1 MQQYLDLLSYVLN
14 YGEKREDRTGTGTIS
29 VFGSTQKVYDLRD
42 GFPLVTTKKLFTKG
56 IIHELLWFIK
66 GDTNIKYLTE
76 NGVHIWDA
84 WADKDGNLGRIYGAQ
99 WRDWR
104 VNSRTS
110 IDQLKSVIEMI
121 KNDPYS
127 RRLIVNSWNVGD
139 IDKMN
144 LPPCHCFY
152 QFYVSKDGFLDLQL
166 YQRSADLFLGVPFNI
181 ASYSLLLAMVA
192 QACNLKPRKFIHT
205 IGDAHIYL
213 NHVEQVRTQLDR
225 IPLRL
230 PELVLNSSVTDL
242 FDFKFEDIDIINYN
256 SHPAIKGKVSV

>member
-29 VFGSTQKVYDLRD
+29 VFGGTQKVYDLRD

-66 GDTNIKYLTE
+66 GDTNIKYLLE
-76 NGVHIWDA
+76 NGVRIWDE

-139 IDKMN
+139 LDKMN

-152 QFYVSKDGFLDLQL
+152 QFYV
-166 YQRSADLFLGVPFNI
+166 
-181 ASYSLLLAMVA
+181 
-192 QACNLKPRKFIHT
+192 
-205 IGDAHIYL
+205 
-213 NHVEQVRTQLDR
+213 
-225 IPLRL
+225 
-230 PELVLNSSVTDL
+230 
-242 FDFKFEDIDIINYN
+242 
-256 SHPAIKGKVSV
+256 

>member
-1 MQQYLDLLSYVLN
+1 MKQYLDLLSYVLN

-29 VFGSTQKVYDLRD
+29 LFGGTQTVYDLRD
-42 GFPLVTTKKLFTKG
+42 GFPLVTTKKMFIKG

-66 GDTNIKYLTE
+66 GDTNIKYLTD
-76 NGVHIWDA
+76 NGVHIWDE
-84 WADKDGNLGRIYGAQ
+84 WADKNGDLGRIYGAQ
-99 WRDWR
+99 WREWR
-104 VNSRTS
+104 VNSRTK
-110 IDQLKSVIEMI
+110 IDQLKSVIDMI

-139 IDKMN
+139 LDKMN

-192 QACNLKPRKFIHT
+192 QVCGLKPRRFIHT
-205 IGDAHIYL
+205 IGDGHIYL
-213 NHVEQVRTQLDR
+213 NHVEQVKEQLSR
-225 IPLRL
+225 EPFAL
-230 PELVLNSSVTDL
+230 PKLELNPNVRNI
-242 FDFKFEDIDIINYN
+242 FDFKYEDIKIVDYN
-256 SHPAIKGKVSV
+256 CHPAIKGDVAV

>member
-1 MQQYLDLLSYVLN
+1 MKQYLDLLSYVLN

-29 VFGSTQKVYDLRD
+29 LFGGTQTVYDLRD
-42 GFPLVTTKKLFTKG
+42 GFPLVTTKKMFIKG

-66 GDTNIKYLTE
+66 GDTNIKYLTD
-76 NGVHIWDA
+76 NGVHIWDE
-84 WADKDGNLGRIYGAQ
+84 WADKNGDLGRIYGAQ
-99 WRDWR
+99 WREWR
-104 VNSRTS
+104 VNSRTK
-110 IDQLKSVIEMI
+110 IDQLKSVIDMI

-139 IDKMN
+139 LDKMN

-192 QACNLKPRKFIHT
+192 QVCGLKPRRFIHT
-205 IGDAHIYL
+205 IGDGHIYL
-213 NHVEQVRTQLDR
+213 NHVEQVKEQLSR
-225 IPLRL
+225 EPFSRPKL
-230 PELVLNSSVTDL
+230 ELNPNVRNI
-242 FDFKFEDIDIINYN
+242 FDFKYEDIKIVDYN
-256 SHPAIKGKVSV
+256 CHPAIKGDVAV

>member
-1 MQQYLDLLSYVLN
+1 
-14 YGEKREDRTGTGTIS
+14 
-29 VFGSTQKVYDLRD
+29 
-42 GFPLVTTKKLFTKG
+42 
-56 IIHELLWFIK
+56 
-66 GDTNIKYLTE
+66 
-76 NGVHIWDA
+76 
-84 WADKDGNLGRIYGAQ
+84 
-99 WRDWR
+99 
-104 VNSRTS
+104 
-110 IDQLKSVIEMI
+110 MI

-166 YQRSADLFLGVPFNI
+166 YQRSADLFLGVPFNV

-192 QACNLKPRKFIHT
+192 QVCNLKPRKFIHT
-205 IGDAHIYL
+205 LGDAHIYL
-213 NHVEQVRTQLDR
+213 NHVEQVMMQLDR

-230 PELVLNSSVTDL
+230 PELVLNPSVTDI

-256 SHPAIKGKVSV
+256 SHSAIRGEVAV